1 VLLGDRECERSL
13 EIRLIKGMFE
23 PTFIEAKLEVHKRS

>member
-23 PTFIEAKLEVHKRS
+23 LTFTKAKLEVHKRS